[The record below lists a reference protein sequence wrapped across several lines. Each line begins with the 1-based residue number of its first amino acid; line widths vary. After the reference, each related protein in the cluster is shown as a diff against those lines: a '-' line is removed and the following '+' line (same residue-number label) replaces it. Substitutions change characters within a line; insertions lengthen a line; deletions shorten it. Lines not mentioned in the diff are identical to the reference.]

1 MTTRGPGRIVTRGPG
16 GVLNRRALLA
26 APALLPG
33 VALAQGTL
41 ATRPVTIIVPF
52 PPGGSTDVT
61 ARILA
66 ERMAGPLGLPVQV
79 ENRPGAATVIGAEH
93 VARSAPDGHTVLIAS
108 GSTLTINP
116 HIVRNI
122 PYKSEDFAAVTLIS
136 TLPFAIVARPD
147 GPPTLEALM
156 ARAGANPGSVTY
168 GTNGPSSFNN
178 IAMLLVNDAFG
189 VRMQDITYRGDA
201 AQVADFLGGR
211 LDLLMVGGSTGL
223 AQHRAG
229 TGRILAWTGDRRMPG
244 NEDVPLISDF
254 RPGVQAQT
262 YFGLLV
268 PARTPA
274 AMVQRLNAAA
284 VQAIRTDDFR
294 TRLLAEGIFA
304 IGSTPEEFADFMRVE
319 TGRWGPLLRRMNITG

>member
-1 MTTRGPGRIVTRGPG
+1 MGQHRTQEPEEPMSVTR
-16 GVLNRRALLA
+16 RAFLA
-26 APALLPG
+26 APALLPLG
-33 VALAQGTL
+33 VQAQS
-41 ATRPVTIIVPF
+41 RPVTITVPF

-79 ENRPGAATVIGAEH
+79 ENRPGAATVIGAEY
-93 VARSAPDGHTVLIAS
+93 VARAAPDGHTVLIAS

-122 PYKSEDFAAVTLIS
+122 PYRMEDFAPVTLIS

-156 ARAGANPGSVTY
+156 QRARANPGAVTY

-178 IAMLLVNDAFG
+178 IAMLLVNEAFG

-201 AQVADFLGGR
+201 SQVADFLGGR

-223 AQHRAG
+223 AHHRAG

-244 NEDVPLISDF
+244 NEEVPLVADF
-254 RPGVQAQT
+254 RPGTVAQT
-262 YFGLLV
+262 WFGLLV
-268 PARTPA
+268 PARTPP
-274 AMVQRLNAAA
+274 AMVQRLNGAAT
-284 VQAIRTDDFR
+284 QAIRTDEFR

-304 IGSTPEEFADFMRVE
+304 IGSSAEEFATFLRTESD
-319 TGRWGPLLRRMNITG
+319 RWGPLLRRMDITG

>member
-1 MTTRGPGRIVTRGPG
+1 MSVTR
-16 GVLNRRALLA
+16 RAFLA
-26 APALLPG
+26 APALLPLG
-33 VALAQGTL
+33 VQAQS
-41 ATRPVTIIVPF
+41 RPVTITVPF

-79 ENRPGAATVIGAEH
+79 ENRPGAATVIGAEY
-93 VARSAPDGHTVLIAS
+93 VARAAPDGHTVLIAS

-122 PYKSEDFAAVTLIS
+122 PYRMEDFAPVTLIS

-156 ARAGANPGSVTY
+156 QRARANPGAVTY

-178 IAMLLVNDAFG
+178 IAMLLVNEAFG

-201 AQVADFLGGR
+201 SQVADFLGGR

-223 AQHRAG
+223 AHHRAG

-244 NEDVPLISDF
+244 NEEVPLVADF
-254 RPGVQAQT
+254 RPGTVAQT
-262 YFGLLV
+262 WFGLLV
-268 PARTPA
+268 PARTPP
-274 AMVQRLNAAA
+274 AMVQRLNGAAT
-284 VQAIRTDDFR
+284 QAIRTDEFR

-304 IGSTPEEFADFMRVE
+304 IGSSAEEFATFLRTESD
-319 TGRWGPLLRRMNITG
+319 RWGPLLRRMDITG

>member
-1 MTTRGPGRIVTRGPG
+1 MTTRRG
-16 GVLNRRALLA
+16 LLA

-33 VALAQGTL
+33 AALAQGTQ
-41 ATRPVTIIVPF
+41 ATRPVTITVPF

-61 ARILA
+61 ARILG

-79 ENRPGAATVIGAEH
+79 ENRPGAATVIGAEY
-93 VARSAPDGHTVLIAS
+93 VARSAADGHTVLIAS

-122 PYKSEDFAAVTLIS
+122 PYRDVDFAPVTLIS

-147 GPPTLEALM
+147 GPASLEALM
-156 ARAGANPGSVTY
+156 ERARVNPGSITY

-178 IAMLLVNDAFG
+178 IAMLLVNEAFG
-189 VRMQDITYRGDA
+189 VRMQDVTYRGDA

-229 TGRILAWTGDRRMPG
+229 SGRILAWTGDRRMPG
-244 NEDVPLISDF
+244 NEEVPLVADF
-254 RPGVQAQT
+254 RPGTVAQT
-262 YFGLLV
+262 YFALLV
-268 PARTPA
+268 PARTPS
-274 AMVQRLNAAA
+274 AMIQRLNTAA

-294 TRLLAEGIFA
+294 TRLLAEGSFA
-304 IGSTPEEFADFMRVE
+304 IGSTPEECAAFMRVE
-319 TGRWGPLLRRMNITG
+319 GERWGALLRRMNITG

>member
-1 MTTRGPGRIVTRGPG
+1 M
-16 GVLNRRALLA
+16 NRRALLA

-33 VALAQGTL
+33 AAFAQ
-41 ATRPVTIIVPF
+41 ARPVTIVVPF

-66 ERMAGPLGLPVQV
+66 ERMAGPLGLPLQV

-93 VARSAPDGHTVLIAS
+93 VARAAPDGHVVLIAS

-116 HIVRNI
+116 HIIRNI
-122 PYKSEDFAAVTLIS
+122 PYRSEDFAPVTLIS

-147 GPPTLEALM
+147 GPATLEALM
-156 ARAGANPGSVTY
+156 ARARANPGSVTY

-178 IAMLLVNDAFG
+178 IAMLLVNEAFG

-201 AQVADFLGGR
+201 AQVADFLAGR

-223 AQHRAG
+223 AHHRAG

-244 NEDVPLISDF
+244 VEDVPLVSDL
-254 RPGVQAQT
+254 RPGVEAQT

-284 VQAIRTDDFR
+284 VQAIRTDEFR
-294 TRLLAEGIFA
+294 ARLLAEGIFA
-304 IGSTPEEFADFMRVE
+304 IGSSPEEFARFLRSE
-319 TGRWGPLLRRMNITG
+319 SERWGPLLRRMDITG

>member
-1 MTTRGPGRIVTRGPG
+1 M
-16 GVLNRRALLA
+16 NRRALLA
-26 APALLPG
+26 TPALLPG
-33 VALAQGTL
+33 VALAQAPTQGQ
-41 ATRPVTIIVPF
+41 ARAVTITVPF

-79 ENRPGAATVIGAEH
+79 ENRPGAATVIGADF
-93 VARSAPDGHTVLIAS
+93 VARAAPDGHTVLIAS

-122 PYKSEDFAAVTLIS
+122 PYRAEDFAAVTLIS

-156 ARAGANPGSVTY
+156 ARARANPGSVTY

-178 IAMLLVNDAFG
+178 IAMLLVNEAFG
-189 VRMQDITYRGDA
+189 VRMQDVTYRGDA

-229 TGRILAWTGDRRMPG
+229 SGRILAWTGDRRMPG
-244 NEDVPLISDF
+244 NEEVPLVADF
-254 RPGVQAQT
+254 RPGLQAQT

-274 AMVQRLNAAA
+274 PMVQRLNAAA
-284 VQAIRTDDFR
+284 VQAIRTEDFR
-294 TRLLAEGIFA
+294 ARMLAEGIFA
-304 IGSTPEEFADFMRVE
+304 IGSTPEEFASFMRVE
-319 TGRWGPLLRRMNITG
+319 SERWGPLLRRMDITG

>member
-1 MTTRGPGRIVTRGPG
+1 VTTRGLGHV
-16 GVLNRRALLA
+16 VNRRALLA

-33 VALAQGTL
+33 AALAQGTQ
-41 ATRPVTIIVPF
+41 ATRPVTITVPF

-79 ENRPGAATVIGAEH
+79 ENRPGAATVIGAEF
-93 VARSAPDGHTVLIAS
+93 VARAAPDGHTVLIAS

-116 HIVRNI
+116 HIIRNI
-122 PYKSEDFAAVTLIS
+122 SYKAEDFAAVTLIS

-147 GPPTLEALM
+147 GPPNLEALM
-156 ARAGANPGSVTY
+156 ARARANPGSVTY

-178 IAMLLVNDAFG
+178 IAMLLVNEAFG

-244 NEDVPLISDF
+244 NEDVPLVQDF

-268 PARTPA
+268 PARTPP

-284 VQAIRTDDFR
+284 VQAIRTEDFR

-319 TGRWGPLLRRMNITG
+319 SDRWGPLLRRMNITG